1 MMLSPGLRSLF
12 AKEWAERRSTL
23 TWGLIFVVLYVG
35 YCVAYEI
42 EYQTRAPIAAYYSG
56 CSTAL
61 CLIAVLIAMPTAAG
75 EYTRRTIGFSASL
88 PISLRQIAWV
98 RLLGAWMCVV
108 LPVLVGTLA
117 ITVLLASGV
126 IEQAGLRGPSH
137 DSLTSRASLAPI
149 SAIGVLWTTTTIT
162 LAGVMELLALLSL
175 IGTCC
180 RTERQVGFWG
190 AILFFLWMILTSI
203 SQMVT
208 QPLLASSVGIF
219 CPNSLAM
226 NWGYELVDG
235 SSYGDLE
242 LGPSIWGPLCGSLIV
257 TGLLGYGFARRY
269 GAQRREALATSATSR
284 RWRLPKLLSPG
295 QFLLPGRTGA
305 LVWANLRQSLPLC
318 LAGLT
323 LAILI
328 AIGQMDFDTN
338 VINDLGNDVGP
349 PSFLSNL
356 AAQLSSSTWFVA
368 ILWSALVGVGVFSA
382 ELEPALKQFWQT
394 RPISTSRWFWTKFL
408 VGLSAVMIVLDGI
421 PVLVGWKSPMASY
434 GVTGYAYL
442 ACIPLIHAQVY
453 AVAVAAVCWLRR
465 PLASVALAML
475 FFTLVDA
482 VTKSIPGQAGLDTI
496 SVYNNLM
503 FDEMKGPLDL
513 MSHGYPLV
521 YGVVIVVIISATLLA
536 HHAAA
541 MNAD

>member
-1 MMLSPGLRSLF
+1 MTLSPGLRSLF
-12 AKEWAERRSTL
+12 AKEWTERRSTL
-23 TWGLIFVVLYVG
+23 NWGLIFVILYVG

-88 PISLRQIAWV
+88 PVSLRQVAWV

-108 LPVLVGTLA
+108 LPVVVGTLV

-126 IEQAGLRGPSH
+126 IEQAGLRGPTQ
-137 DSLTSRASLAPI
+137 DSLTSRASLSPVA
-149 SAIGVLWTTTTIT
+149 AIGVLWTTTAIT
-162 LAGVMELLALLSL
+162 LAAVMELLALLSL
-175 IGTCC
+175 IGTFC
-180 RTERQVGFWG
+180 RSERQVGFWG
-190 AILFFLWMILTSI
+190 AIVFFIWMILMSI
-203 SQMVT
+203 SQLVT

-219 CPNSLAM
+219 CPDSLAM

-269 GAQRREALATSATSR
+269 GGQRREALAASAMSR

-323 LAILI
+323 LAILLTI
-328 AIGQMDFDTN
+328 SQLDHTTP
-338 VINDLGNDVGP
+338 VINQLGDDAVP
-349 PSFLSNL
+349 PLLSNL
-356 AAQLSSSTWFVA
+356 AAQLASYTWFVGF
-368 ILWSALVGVGVFSA
+368 LWSALVGVGVFSA
-382 ELEPALKQFWQT
+382 ELEPGLQQFWRT
-394 RPISTSRWFWTKFL
+394 RPIPPATWFWTKFL
-408 VGLSAVMIVLDGI
+408 VGLAAVLIVLDGFPALI
-421 PVLVGWKSPMASY
+421 GWKSSLTTM
-434 GVTGYAYL
+434 GQTGFAYL

-465 PLASVALAML
+465 PVAAAAIALL
-475 FFTLVDA
+475 FFMLADA
-482 VTKSIPGQAGLDTI
+482 VTKSIPGQVGLDTL
-496 SVYNNLM
+496 SVYDNLM
-503 FDEMKGPLDL
+503 LDEMKGPLDL

-521 YGVVIVVIISATLLA
+521 YGIVIVVIIGATLMA
-536 HHAAA
+536 HRAAA
-541 MNAD
+541 TNVN

>member
-1 MMLSPGLRSLF
+1 MTLSPGLRSLF
-12 AKEWAERRSTL
+12 AKEWTERRSTL
-23 TWGLIFVVLYVG
+23 NWGLIFVILYVG

-88 PISLRQIAWV
+88 PVSLRQVAWV

-108 LPVLVGTLA
+108 LPVVVGTLV

-126 IEQAGLRGPSH
+126 IEQAGLRGPTQ
-137 DSLTSRASLAPI
+137 DSLTSRASLSPVA
-149 SAIGVLWTTTTIT
+149 AIGVLWTTTAIT
-162 LAGVMELLALLSL
+162 LAAVMELLALLSL
-175 IGTCC
+175 IGTFC
-180 RTERQVGFWG
+180 RSERQIGFWG
-190 AILFFLWMILTSI
+190 AIVFFIWMILTSI

-208 QPLLASSVGIF
+208 QPLWASSVGVF
-219 CPNSLAM
+219 CPDSLAM

-269 GAQRREALATSATSR
+269 GGQRREALAASAMSR

-323 LAILI
+323 LAILLTI
-328 AIGQMDFDTN
+328 SQLDHTTP
-338 VINDLGNDVGP
+338 VINQLGDDAVP
-349 PSFLSNL
+349 PLLSNL
-356 AAQLSSSTWFVA
+356 AAQLASYTWFVGF
-368 ILWSALVGVGVFSA
+368 LWSALVGVGVFSA
-382 ELEPALKQFWQT
+382 ELEPGLQQFWRT
-394 RPISTSRWFWTKFL
+394 RPIPPATWFWTKFL
-408 VGLSAVMIVLDGI
+408 VGLAAVLIVLDGFPALI
-421 PVLVGWKSPMASY
+421 GWKSSLTTM
-434 GVTGYAYL
+434 GQTGFAYL

-465 PLASVALAML
+465 PVAAAAIALL
-475 FFTLVDA
+475 FFMLADA
-482 VTKSIPGQAGLDTI
+482 VTKSIPGQVGLDTL

-521 YGVVIVVIISATLLA
+521 YGIVIVVIIGATLLA
-536 HHAAA
+536 LRAAA
-541 MNAD
+541 TNVD